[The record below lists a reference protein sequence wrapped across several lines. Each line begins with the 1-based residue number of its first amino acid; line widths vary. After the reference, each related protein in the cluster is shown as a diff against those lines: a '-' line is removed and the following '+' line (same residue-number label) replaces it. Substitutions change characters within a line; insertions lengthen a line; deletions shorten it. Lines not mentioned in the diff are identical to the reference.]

1 MSTGYDNYS
10 THVAIA
16 VGVISIIVYTAYSLL
31 LTRLGIDDPLDVV
44 AGILLAMYWF
54 RCWLTNK
61 IIFTTLFPKIHH
73 FCRLVH
79 FGGGSLG
86 LIAVA
91 FFHEKYGIF
100 YAWNL
105 QSAYVS
111 DFEMLLVRQLSIY
124 SLHFSPHR
132 I

>member
-1 MSTGYDNYS
+1 MSTGYDNYE

-31 LTRLGIDDPLDVV
+31 LVRLGIDDPLDVV
-44 AGILLAMYWF
+44 AGILLAMHWF
-54 RCWLTNK
+54 QCWLTNK
-61 IIFTTLFPKIHH
+61 IIFTTLFP
-73 FCRLVH
+73 LVH

-105 QSAYVS
+105 QSTYVS

-124 SLHFSPHR
+124 SLHYSPHS

>member
-31 LTRLGIDDPLDVV
+31 LARLGIDDPLDVV
-44 AGILLAMYWF
+44 AGILLAMHWF
-54 RCWLTNK
+54 QCWLTNK

-124 SLHFSPHR
+124 SLHFSPHS